1 MDRKAGFLFLAVG
14 VAALVAVDQLTKF
27 LVRGNL
33 VPSTGVKVLGLLQII
48 NIANTGSVFGVLK
61 GTQPYLI
68 ALGLITVA
76 VILFAYLHFESVL
89 HKLGAAIIT
98 AGILGNTIDRV
109 SRGVVT
115 DFIYVRPWP
124 AFNLAD
130 ALLCTGLVI
139 LVASLILP
147 AAKQHL
153 QPKTQ
158 RKK

>member
-1 MDRKAGFLFLAVG
+1 MRQANISNRNTSSSSGRSNLLILFAGVVTL
-14 VAALVAVDQLTKF
+14 VAADQLTKF
-27 LVRGNL
+27 LIRNNL
-33 VPSTGVKVLGLLQII
+33 SPSSSIKLFGFLQIV
-48 NIANTGSVFGVLK
+48 NITNTGSVFGVLK

-130 ALLCTGLVI
+130 ALL
-139 LVASLILP
+139 
-147 AAKQHL
+147 
-153 QPKTQ
+153 
-158 RKK
+158 